1 MLFKP
6 LRFNGREEYGKETNQ
21 NPKNLLHFSSIRG
34 SMLPAKHLMRFLFR
48 FLSLC
53 FSTCGYKALCLE
65 IILLRRLF
73 V

>member
-34 SMLPAKHLMRFLFR
+34 SMLSVKHLMRFILFSIFSFFAV
-48 FLSLC
+48 FLWLQ
-53 FSTCGYKALCLE
+53 GL
-65 IILLRRLF
+65 
-73 V
+73 VP